1 MDALSERCE
10 QLAKPDIG
18 NFSISMYAVLPLVRL
33 PSLANS
39 SPSFILVGI
48 LVSYLP
54 QHAKIVLRRSSEGL
68 SPWFVLLG
76 TTSGTC
82 AIANILVLPRSREDI
97 GCCDEIDGF
106 ACGAAL
112 LGIAQVGVQWSCF
125 FLMLVF
131 RSTLQGSSGLLTIY
145 SMLLFLVFFPR
156 EGTAPEQGEGEE
168 HHSRYTFQ
176 QALLVV
182 GLSIAHFF
190 AVFLV
195 SVVLL
200 ARYPHSLQLW
210 ANILGIMATCL
221 ASIQYVPQIY
231 TTWKLQHVYSLSI
244 PMMLIQTPGSFV
256 FAASLAV
263 RLGASGWSAWG
274 VYIVTGILQG
284 VLLGMGIYFWVRDR
298 KEQKARSLG
307 SPGQVSIRIWDSSRI

>member
-10 QLAKPDIG
+10 RLAHPDIG
-18 NFSISMYAVLPLVRL
+18 NFAISI
-33 PSLANS
+33 
-39 SPSFILVGI
+39 FILVGI

-54 QHAKIVLRRSSEGL
+54 QHAKIILRRSSEGL

-82 AIANILVLPRSREDI
+82 AIANILVLPRSRQDVD
-97 GCCDEIDGF
+97 CCNEIDGF

-125 FLMLVF
+125 FL
-131 RSTLQGSSGLLTIY
+131 I
-145 SMLLFLVFFPR
+145 MLLFLVFFPR
-156 EGTAPEQGEGEE
+156 EDTTSRERDGDE
-168 HHSRYTFQ
+168 HHAQYTFG

-190 AVFLV
+190 VIFLV

-200 ARYPHSLQLW
+200 ARFPHRLQLW
-210 ANILGIMATCL
+210 ANILGLMATCL
-221 ASIQYVPQIY
+221 ASIQYIPQIY
-231 TTWKLQHVYSLSI
+231 TTWRLQHVYSLSI

-256 FAASLAV
+256 FATSLAV

-274 VYIVTGILQG
+274 VYIVTGCLQG

-298 KEQKARSLG
+298 KEQKAQASDEQSRTDGASERTPLLPENG
-307 SPGQVSIRIWDSSRI
+307 ESPRE

>member
-18 NFSISMYAVLPLVRL
+18 NFSISI
-33 PSLANS
+33 
-39 SPSFILVGI
+39 FILVGI

-112 LGIAQVGVQWSCF
+112 LGIA
-125 FLMLVF
+125 
-131 RSTLQGSSGLLTIY
+131 
-145 SMLLFLVFFPR
+145 
-156 EGTAPEQGEGEE
+156 
-168 HHSRYTFQ
+168 
-176 QALLVV
+176 
-182 GLSIAHFF
+182 
-190 AVFLV
+190 
-195 SVVLL
+195 
-200 ARYPHSLQLW
+200 QLW

-307 SPGQVSIRIWDSSRI
+307 SPGQANGASERTPLLHGNGEATRE

>member
-10 QLAKPDIG
+10 DLAKPDIG
-18 NFSISMYAVLPLVRL
+18 NFSISI
-33 PSLANS
+33 
-39 SPSFILVGI
+39 FILVGI

-125 FLMLVF
+125 FL
-131 RSTLQGSSGLLTIY
+131 I
-145 SMLLFLVFFPR
+145 MLLFLVFFPR
-156 EGTAPEQGEGEE
+156 EDTAPQQGEDEA

-274 VYIVTGILQG
+274 VYIVTGCLQG

-298 KEQKARSLG
+298 KEQKAQAISA
-307 SPGQVSIRIWDSSRI
+307 PGQANGASERTPLLHGNGEGSRE